1 MHLPRI
7 TQLQNEGLSL
17 QQVAGELKE
26 RGPKPWINGPWE
38 LQFVTAMLKRDEE
51 IRRVDAYF
59 RMKRQ
64 FMR

>member
-17 QQVAGELKE
+17 QQVASELNR
-26 RGPKPWINGPWE
+26 RGPKPWINGPWD
-38 LQFVTAMLKRDEE
+38 LQFVIAMLKRDEE

-64 FMR
+64 